1 MLCVGVK
8 KDGVRCKSFN
18 INGENR
24 CAIHKKTLEV
34 HGPNRIRRIELKY
47 IYEKNIKDIRNTLNI
62 THVDLTVAC
71 FNEKVRY
78 ERELLDL
85 NLLITAETNL
95 NNGVDADEPYILR
108 QNQIRAQKWDQAQ
121 QRRFHLNRIRA
132 ENAMFRHQVLM
143 EQQAFN
149 RVIAQQQPF
158 NQENNGLQAFVNDNQ
173 NIHTAVVVDKVKVMV
188 EKIIKITVPSEY
200 ETDTLKTTAEIILEC
215 NLSKRA
221 ASQMMSKYCSDESIY
236 ELGEGIYASVLNSIW
251 QYIKASSDANDLKKI
266 LATEMEDN
274 IGMCA
279 QGNLSRLCNI
289 LSGYVDGIDADVK
302 STNQILGDRLAE
314 LIEITDEIERIKMA
328 ETILT
333 ELDVPK
339 DDWTIWIT
347 PLMDV

>member
-18 INGENR
+18 INGETR

-47 IYEKNIKDIRNTLNI
+47 IYEKNIEDIRNTLNI
-62 THVDLTVAC
+62 TNVDLNVAY

-78 ERELLDL
+78 ERELLEL
-85 NLLITAETNL
+85 NLVITAETNL
-95 NNGVDADEPYILR
+95 NNGIDADEPYILR
-108 QNQIRAQKWDQAQ
+108 QNQIRAQKWHRTL
-121 QRRFHLNRIRA
+121 QRRLHREQVWR
-132 ENAMFRHQVLM
+132 ENFMARRHVWLDL
-143 EQQAFN
+143 QAFN
-149 RVIAQQQPF
+149 GVLAEQQPF

-173 NIHTAVVVDKVKVMV
+173 NIHTAVVVDKVKIMV
-188 EKIIKITVPSEY
+188 EKIIKINVPSEY
-200 ETDTLKTTAEIILEC
+200 ETDTLKTTAEIILDC
-215 NLSKRA
+215 KLSKKA
-221 ASQMMSKYCSDESIY
+221 ASQMMSTYCSDESIY

-251 QYIKASSDANDLKKI
+251 QYIKTSSHANDLKKI

-274 IGMCA
+274 IGMCP

-289 LSGYVDGIDADVK
+289 LSGYVDGIDANIK
-302 STNQILGDRLAE
+302 STNQILGDRIAE
-314 LIEITDEIERIKMA
+314 LIEINDEKERINMA

-339 DDWTIWIT
+339 NDWMIWIT